1 MKKFLSTFLIL
12 LFIGNAIFSAE
23 FKKDSNISIES
34 NGLSVDDAYLSSY
47 GQRFDSDQLQFQTKV
62 HLNLDGVKGYS
73 VKDEKV
79 FIGCSMQVFDKT
91 GHAILDEADLFPGE
105 NGLDRNTAGNLF
117 LSLIV
122 GTPMKLGETYFWK
135 VKIWDK
141 VGKGQIKTEL
151 KFRVVETANKVGLI
165 LKPKGLKVRSVFV
178 TNANGALQSNKVS
191 YSEKLKLNFY
201 DLDGFSKKEGKVFVG
216 GSMVISD
223 SNGKVILQ
231 YTDLFA
237 DYDQT
242 GVDAAATE
250 KLNLSLIIG
259 DPLKKGETYNWMA
272 RIWDKVGKGEVKIE
286 AKLQVED

>member
-1 MKKFLSTFLIL
+1 MKKFLPTFLIL
-12 LFIGNAIFSAE
+12 LFIGNVIFSAE

-73 VKDEKV
+73 IKDDKV
-79 FIGCSMQVFDKT
+79 FIGCSMQVFDKQ
-91 GHAILDEADLFPGE
+91 GNALLDEADLFAGG

-117 LSLIV
+117 LALIV
-122 GTPMKLGETYFWK
+122 GTPMKLGETYLWK
-135 VKIWDK
+135 VKVWDK
-141 VGKGQIKTEL
+141 VGNGEVKTEL
-151 KFRVVETANKVGLI
+151 KFKVVETANKVGLI
-165 LKPKGLKVRSVFV
+165 LTPKGLKVRSVFV

-242 GVDAAATE
+242 GVDPAATE

-259 DPLKKGETYNWMA
+259 NPLKKGETYNWRA
-272 RIWDKVGKGEVKIE
+272 RIWDKVGKGEVKTE